1 MNSNQCL
8 GLNFLIN
15 FHKLCGISYLGYSIK
30 RQSSTT
36 KILSIFWNFLVILN
50 IVCHIYFAEVYTR
63 IRKAKSYLPMGPIGL
78 KVLSSI
84 STTNYLFIGYLHLL
98 LLFKSRNL
106 LSLMQTNDK
115 LRVSDQNEVKIGRR
129 VALFHGLYITSAAI
143 IYLIFHF
150 LKNQMTFNWYLI
162 ITLLK
167 TLFLRSSESAIVSLI
182 AYKSFLIEN
191 RLNSLAPQLLI
202 QRIDVYHHLL
212 IEVRSQMKK
221 LDKALS
227 SGFLVIIIVC
237 IQNQIINCVFL
248 CIDFKNSYFHIVPH
262 SAANIVL
269 YNIIPNSMTRFY
281 DSIVCK
287 IVAQYPNQRY
297 PTEELS
303 NLILLQIVSSL
314 HKWKKNASR

>member
-1 MNSNQCL
+1 
-8 GLNFLIN
+8 
-15 FHKLCGISYLGYSIK
+15 
-30 RQSSTT
+30 
-36 KILSIFWNFLVILN
+36 
-50 IVCHIYFAEVYTR
+50 
-63 IRKAKSYLPMGPIGL
+63 
-78 KVLSSI
+78 
-84 STTNYLFIGYLHLL
+84 
-98 LLFKSRNL
+98 
-106 LSLMQTNDK
+106 
-115 LRVSDQNEVKIGRR
+115 
-129 VALFHGLYITSAAI
+129 
-143 IYLIFHF
+143 
-150 LKNQMTFNWYLI
+150 
-162 ITLLK
+162 
-167 TLFLRSSESAIVSLI
+167 
-182 AYKSFLIEN
+182 
-191 RLNSLAPQLLI
+191 
-202 QRIDVYHHLL
+202 
-212 IEVRSQMKK
+212 MKK

-314 HKWKKNASR
+314 HSSWLI